1 MVIFTSPLCDSIIN
15 VKKRFANVSFDNI
28 LTKTY
33 MLYCIGTLENN
44 KLNDQKENAIISVI
58 DETENNMIY
67 DENTGDIIL

>member
-1 MVIFTSPLCDSIIN
+1 
-15 VKKRFANVSFDNI
+15 
-28 LTKTY
+28 

-44 KLNDQKENAIISVI
+44 KLNNEKENAIISVI